1 MERFFGV
8 GIGRRRRDGTGGDK
22 YDGFLGRGGV
32 VEDVD
37 VDGDVKEVT
46 DGLDFD
52 SAAPGLGAFHTV
64 GVFGNIGGEMDVFSG
79 KHGEDFGEFH
89 RVEIGG
95 VGLEIFGNHFSHLL
109 RGAVFGEK
117 GDGVE

>member
-1 MERFFGV
+1 M
-8 GIGRRRRDGTGGDK
+8 GRRRRDGTGGDK
-22 YDGFLGRGGV
+22 HDGFLGRGWV

-64 GVFGNIGGEMDVFSG
+64 GVFGDIGGEMDVFSG

-89 RVEIGG
+89 RVEVGG

-109 RGAVFGEK
+109 RGAVFGKE